1 MNTGP
6 KINAIILTCLWI
18 PAVMAARSLCAYGNS
33 FYMNWVSN
41 RVVTDIRDQLFSKM
55 VRHSMDFFNKMRSGF
70 LMSRITNDTR
80 GMQMAV
86 STVSSDLFKQPI
98 AIITGVAVLLYMDWK
113 FTLVTLVL
121 FPACLFPIIFYGRK
135 ARKAVQFE
143 QEDMGQMVVTMQETF
158 AGIRVIKSFAREKHQ
173 EDQFRHSNKLQ
184 FENMMRMIMSME
196 AVGPLVELIA
206 AAGIGLALVYIYAAN
221 LSAARFIA
229 LNAGIILLYEPIK
242 VLSRM
247 HVVMQRSIQATVE
260 VFAILDSEPSV
271 KDSPDAKVLTQSRG
285 LIEFDDATFR
295 YAGGV
300 TNAVSNLNLRIEPG
314 KSYALVGASGAGKS
328 TILSLI
334 LRFYDPTSGVVRLDG
349 HDLRTLTQKSLRE
362 QIGLVTQETFLFHDT
377 IFKNIQFGRLDAT
390 PEEVYAAAQTAHA
403 HDFIIAQP
411 QGYETTIG
419 DKGCLLS
426 GGQQQRLAIARA
438 LLKNAPILLLDEAT
452 SALDSESEKQIQLA
466 LETLSAGRTV
476 IAIAHRLSTILSAD
490 QIVVMDHGLI
500 KDVGSHRE
508 LLEKSV
514 YYRRLYDMQFNRS
527 RRNASA
533 GRDAVSGRG
542 DRVASRSCVA
552 MSIVIVD
559 RSLSSRSDVAPWLT
573 HLRYAELQRAPAK
586 SSEMFLI
593 ADLPAPARI
602 VSRPEHS
609 GNLTHDRQP
618 PIRRL
623 IWEDPDRLEPKHPHQ
638 RDMQAS
644 LFVIE
649 PFAHDRFMQNVKWLE
664 CRGDRPGSNF
674 LLRLEFGEIA
684 DFNFAL
690 PRFGNLR
697 VFRPHLLDLLV
708 EERGEKKELRLP
720 KSEPFASLRDPAF
733 AQQNRLLPA
742 P

>member
-1 MNTGP
+1 MSEPQAAEAKPTFWQTLRTGWGPYKRLFGYVKPYKFRFTLGLACGVGFGLINGCLPLVLAQVMGAVFHGGGPATARQFVDNPDLMNAGP
-6 KINAIILTCLWI
+6 KINDIILTCLWI
-18 PAVMAARSLCAYGNS
+18 PAVMAARSLCSYGNS

-80 GMQMAV
+80 GMQMAI

-98 AIITGVAVLLYMDWK
+98 AIIFGVAVLLYMDWK

-121 FPACLFPIIFYGRK
+121 FPACLVPIIFYGRK

-158 AGIRVIKSFAREKHQ
+158 AGIRVIKSFTREKHQ
-173 EDQFRHSNKLQ
+173 EKQFRHSNKLQ

-260 VFAILDSEPSV
+260 VFAILDSDPTV
-271 KDSPDAKVLTQSRG
+271 KDAPDAIALKNSKG

-334 LRFYDPTSGVVRLDG
+334 LRFYDPNSGVIRLDG
-349 HDLRTLTQKSLRE
+349 HDLRAITQKSLRE

-377 IFKNIQFGRLDAT
+377 IFKNIQFGRLEAT

-403 HDFIIAQP
+403 HEFIIAQP

-452 SALDSESEKQIQLA
+452 SALDSESEKQIQSA
-466 LETLSAGRTV
+466 LETLAHGRTV

-490 QIVVMDHGLI
+490 QIVVMDQGAI
-500 KDVGSHRE
+500 KDVGSHPE

-514 YYRRLYDMQFNRS
+514 YYRRLYDMQFNR
-527 RRNASA
+527 
-533 GRDAVSGRG
+533 GGQ
-542 DRVASRSCVA
+542 
-552 MSIVIVD
+552 M
-559 RSLSSRSDVAPWLT
+559 LPP
-573 HLRYAELQRAPAK
+573 AE
-586 SSEMFLI
+586 
-593 ADLPAPARI
+593 
-602 VSRPEHS
+602 
-609 GNLTHDRQP
+609 T
-618 PIRRL
+618 
-623 IWEDPDRLEPKHPHQ
+623 
-638 RDMQAS
+638 
-644 LFVIE
+644 
-649 PFAHDRFMQNVKWLE
+649 PF
-664 CRGDRPGSNF
+664 
-674 LLRLEFGEIA
+674 
-684 DFNFAL
+684 
-690 PRFGNLR
+690 
-697 VFRPHLLDLLV
+697 LV
-708 EERGEKKELRLP
+708 EALG
-720 KSEPFASLRDPAF
+720 
-733 AQQNRLLPA
+733 
-742 P
+742 